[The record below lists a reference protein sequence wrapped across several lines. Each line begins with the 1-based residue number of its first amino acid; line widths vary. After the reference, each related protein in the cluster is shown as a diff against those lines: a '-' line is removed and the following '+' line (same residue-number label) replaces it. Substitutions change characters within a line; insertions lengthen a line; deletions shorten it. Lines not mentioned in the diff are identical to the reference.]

1 MLRPSNLLWA
11 HWREQRS
18 KVLLL
23 PEVRVYVY
31 VYVYVCKVLLLP
43 EVRSNHIH
51 RTRCILRHVSL
62 QPSPLTLTL
71 TLNPETSTLDLDLN
85 PQPSTLDPQ
94 LQPRP
99 HRSPITLNPGPNPG
113 AQQEQ
118 RRLRYQHPP
127 PKGGEARGT
136 GQQAVRCAHRH
147 RRITHTCMCIA

>member
-51 RTRCILRHVSL
+51 RTICILRHVSL
-62 QPSPLTLTL
+62 QPSTSPSPSPSTLK
-71 TLNPETSTLDLDLN
+71 PQPSTSTSTLN
-85 PQPSTLDPQ
+85 PQPWTLNFNLALTD
-94 LQPRP
+94 
-99 HRSPITLNPGPNPG
+99 HRSPSTLALIQVRNKSND
-113 AQQEQ
+113 AFDTSI
-118 RRLRYQHPP
+118 RRRRAEKRAALGNKQFD
-127 PKGGEARGT
+127 
-136 GQQAVRCAHRH
+136 VRTA
-147 RRITHTCMCIA
+147 TAG